1 MLVKCKWW
9 LLLSRL
15 LVMQNEAGNRAA
27 ASSKVTSA
35 AAGTSLL
42 LSDKCAAL
50 VDVAEPPNMKQ
61 AFDASLTVAMLQA
74 QLQAL
79 ESNTGLT
86 MIKRDQQGNAQAV
99 TLTGWTALLGIASMV
114 VLVIWS
120 INYGLKQYRG
130 MPQQA
135 GYTLV
140 VKGKGGR

>member
-1 MLVKCKWW
+1 MW
-9 LLLSRL
+9 LSHLFG
-15 LVMQNEAGNRAA
+15 VQNEAGNLAA
-27 ASSKVTSA
+27 ASGKVASA
-35 AAGTSLL
+35 AAGTSSL
-42 LSDKCAAL
+42 LSEKCAAL

-61 AFDASLTVAMLQA
+61 AFEASLTVAMLQA

-86 MIKRDQQGNAQAV
+86 MLKRDQQGNAQAI

-114 VLVIWS
+114 VLVIWG

-130 MPQQA
+130 MPQQG